1 MSKVLADRDLI
12 VEFLRALRGVTL
24 NVSRTEDGEAF
35 YLRVTQEELD
45 TIHAILRKAEGKVT
59 GERKKAVKEGNV

>member
-12 VEFLRALRGVTL
+12 VEFLRALHGVTL

-45 TIHAILRKAEGKVT
+45 TIHAILRKAEGK
-59 GERKKAVKEGNV
+59 